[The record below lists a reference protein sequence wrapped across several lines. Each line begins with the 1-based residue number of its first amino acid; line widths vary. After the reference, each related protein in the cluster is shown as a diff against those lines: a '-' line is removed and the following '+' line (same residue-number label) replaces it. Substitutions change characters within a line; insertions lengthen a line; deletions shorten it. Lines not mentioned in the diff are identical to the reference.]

1 LPVKAYLVHLGMRV
15 RTKPQFIVDANGTPT
30 GVLISV
36 KEYERLQAD
45 NERALQRERLLGEL
59 REALHEVAAFQASGQ
74 RPPSLRE
81 FIKTL

>member
-1 LPVKAYLVHLGMRV
+1 MRV
-15 RTKPQFIVDANGTPT
+15 RTKPQFIVDANGTTT

-45 NERALQRERLLGEL
+45 TQRTLQRDRLLGEL
-59 REALHEVAAFQASGQ
+59 REALLEVSTFQASGQ
-74 RPPSLRE
+74 RPPTLRE